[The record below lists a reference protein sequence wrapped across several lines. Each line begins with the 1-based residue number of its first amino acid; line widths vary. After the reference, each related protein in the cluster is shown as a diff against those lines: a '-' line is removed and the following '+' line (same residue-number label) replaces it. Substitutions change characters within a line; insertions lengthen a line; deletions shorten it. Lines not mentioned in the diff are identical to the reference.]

1 MPSLQIFHRSTVKT
15 ESINRASDQVRHE
28 LGCTLTKY
36 SLWLAIS
43 DIETKISH
51 NKKRHKSVCADAQL
65 IICICIKA
73 CLLIRTLICFMKFSN
88 RFHC

>member
-28 LGCTLTKY
+28 LGCTLTNY

-51 NKKRHKSVCADAQL
+51 NNKGINQSVQMLSLSFAYA
-65 IICICIKA
+65 
-73 CLLIRTLICFMKFSN
+73 
-88 RFHC
+88 